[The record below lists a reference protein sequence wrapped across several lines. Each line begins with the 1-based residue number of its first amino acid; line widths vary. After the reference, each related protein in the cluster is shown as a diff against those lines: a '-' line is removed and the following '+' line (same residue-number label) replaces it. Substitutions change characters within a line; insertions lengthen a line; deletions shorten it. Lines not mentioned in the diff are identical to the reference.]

1 MLETYPTVKGHFFWH
16 KNGYGASY
24 RVCIVRLPYDKFVV
38 YLTNHKYVYC
48 DTTFPRVYQDFKSLA
63 AEWDMTFPGS
73 HRRIKDYDD
82 FMACARSREEY

>member
-16 KNGYGASY
+16 KDGYGAYY
-24 RVCIVRLPYDKFVV
+24 RVCIVRLPYDQFVV
-38 YLTNHKYVYC
+38 YLTDHKYSQC
-48 DTTFPRVYQDFKSLA
+48 DTTFPRVYQNFESLV
-63 AEWDMTFPGS
+63 AEWELMFPVT